1 MQMLN
6 FYKFGVQMCQKK
18 KPSENSNNASCF
30 QLLKPEETQEHSSI
44 QNVLEKLLTGFKT
57 YL

>member
-1 MQMLN
+1 
-6 FYKFGVQMCQKK
+6 MCQKK